1 MKGFPFFKPLLPAL
15 VLLGVGCGGDST
27 DDRTP
32 AGDQLALSS
41 VTIGGQS
48 GLSDFDDVSPD
59 AEIVLDFTAALDAAT
74 VEANIYLLD
83 AGGAKVDASDVYD
96 GAKRVTLKPSA
107 GLNAYASYRLI
118 VDSGLKSAAGE
129 AILTGK
135 VIRIRTGLDTS
146 DKFPQI
152 SDEELLTKVQQQTF
166 RYFWEGAEPTS
177 GMARERTSSGATVT
191 TGGTGFG
198 VMAMTVA
205 AERGFV
211 TRSEACQRVQR
222 IVTFLAE
229 RATPYHGAFSH
240 WIDGQTG
247 QTLPFS
253 ADDNGAD
260 LVETGLLFQG
270 LLTARAYFDG
280 ADAAESKLRAD
291 ITTRLAQ
298 EVRAHPGDL
307 HLRSQQLLLQ
317 RASIGTVDAFCL
329 HFVQQ
334 HFAML
339 DVPPDFETA
348 DEADLARIEQE
359 TLAATLETAYQD
371 PDFRAFADLYDR
383 GRTDNTAGDAI
394 LDLYHFTRALPHP
407 AASLAAFAAMWQQD
421 APPKDTLW
429 GKELLGIAL
438 ARAQGAKTLLESGAA
453 IAARDEAAD
462 RAYTAVMQ
470 DDAARVKNLCYYLKE
485 SDWDKSLAALD
496 AVLTGWRRA
505 GSVKGGKDANQC
517 ASAASQLRDRAK
529 DQMTSLQK
537 DVLLCTAEEFAAD
550 RRRAAPLVA
559 ALVRATQA
567 FADSCFAAKCAEKV
581 LDYADYEHLTLD
593 LLLTESNERTPLC
606 ATVSARYAAVLV
618 DEYQDTNALQDA
630 IYFAL
635 ARPEADNLFFVGDI
649 KQSIYRFRLA
659 DPGIF
664 VDKQQRWQPHP
675 QPAPL
680 PSTLALDA
688 NFRSAPG
695 VIAGINYL
703 FETFF
708 SRGLG
713 GVDYGDGQ
721 RLVVGGDKD
730 AAYQG
735 MCEIDVI
742 DGADVDGDAAVI
754 ARRIAEMVGQ
764 GFPVRGKDGPR
775 PCRYD
780 DFCILLRG
788 RKGFAAYEGALRT
801 AGIPVF
807 ADSATDLL
815 DEPHIRPFAALLR
828 VIDNP
833 AQDIPLAAV
842 LLSPMFPYTADDL
855 VALRRARPTGSLYG
869 AVLYSEPQRFALFT
883 DALTEY
889 RRLARTLPVDELI
902 EELLARTGYLAAVG
916 ALPDGPRCREDLLS
930 FTAWAAGAGR
940 AGLPSLI
947 RAMDAAAAN
956 GGLSQSAGG
965 QTRPG
970 CVSIMT
976 VHRSKG
982 LEFPVVFVADTD
994 HKFNQSD
1001 AIRPV
1006 LTHSRLGVGVMLR
1019 APRAAKRFKTL
1030 PYAALA
1036 QAIRTETLSEEM
1048 RVLYV
1053 ALTRA
1058 QDALIITVPLK
1069 KTASSLKL
1077 PALCAAAE
1085 ATGPEAMRSMTSWAG
1100 WILTA
1105 ALLHPDSSALWEYT
1119 SFLPHY
1125 GLHRAP
1131 LAIRVLPLPEE
1142 TEQPPAPP
1150 APAADP
1156 AVVEMLK
1163 ASFAW
1168 RSPREALEKVP
1179 AKVSVSAVAHAAR
1192 PVALERPA
1200 FLQKT
1205 GMTGAERGTAIHAFM
1220 QSVPFDGPAPDL
1232 DAEVRR
1238 QTDLQLLDPALADK
1252 LDLDAVRPFF
1262 ASAVWR
1268 RIRLAKHI
1276 LREEPFI
1283 TALPA
1288 AEVTPAAG
1296 QGSAAAAEVL
1306 VQGIADL
1313 VLVFDEHAEILDYKT
1328 DRSRDAQYYI
1338 DEYAAQLRLYRRAF
1352 AQRLA
1357 VPVTKLTIY
1366 SFAIEDEIDVPL
1378 G

>member
-1 MKGFPFFKPLLPAL
+1 MPEQPRIKFTDAQAAAITARGGSLL
-15 VLLGVGCGGDST
+15 V
-27 DDRTP
+27 
-32 AGDQLALSS
+32 
-41 VTIGGQS
+41 
-48 GLSDFDDVSPD
+48 
-59 AEIVLDFTAALDAAT
+59 
-74 VEANIYLLD
+74 
-83 AGGAKVDASDVYD
+83 
-96 GAKRVTLKPSA
+96 
-107 GLNAYASYRLI
+107 
-118 VDSGLKSAAGE
+118 SAAAGS
-129 AILTGK
+129 GK
-135 VIRIRTGLDTS
+135 
-146 DKFPQI
+146 
-152 SDEELLTKVQQQTF
+152 
-166 RYFWEGAEPTS
+166 
-177 GMARERTSSGATVT
+177 
-191 TGGTGFG
+191 
-198 VMAMTVA
+198 
-205 AERGFV
+205 
-211 TRSEACQRVQR
+211 TRV
-222 IVTFLAE
+222 
-229 RATPYHGAFSH
+229 
-240 WIDGQTG
+240 
-247 QTLPFS
+247 
-253 ADDNGAD
+253 
-260 LVETGLLFQG
+260 LVERVVGLI
-270 LLTARAYFDG
+270 TDPEHP
-280 ADAAESKLRAD
+280 ADADSLLIMTFTNAAAAKLRAD

-298 EVRAHPGDL
+298 EVRAHPGDRN
-307 HLRSQQLLLQ
+307 LRRQQLLLQ

-348 DEADLARIEQE
+348 EEADLARIEQE
-359 TLAATLETAYQD
+359 TLAATLETAYND

-407 AASLAAFAAMWQQD
+407 AASLKAFAEMWQTD
-421 APPKDTLW
+421 APPQDTPW
-429 GKELLGIAL
+429 GQELLGIAL

-453 IAARDEAAD
+453 IAARDEKAD
-462 RAYTAVMQ
+462 AAYTAVMQ
-470 DDAARVKNLCYYLKE
+470 DDAARVENLCYRLAEK
-485 SDWDKSLAALD
+485 DWEGSLNALEL
-496 AVLTGWRRA
+496 ALGGWRRA
-505 GSVKGGKDANQC
+505 GAVKGGKDSNQA
-517 ASAASQLRDRAK
+517 ASAASELRDRAK
-529 DQMTSLQK
+529 KQLESLRK
-537 DVLLCTAEEFAAD
+537 DALLCTGEEFAAD

-559 ALVRATQA
+559 ALVRAAQT

-593 LLLTESNERTPLC
+593 LLLDEHNERTPLC
-606 ATVSARYAAVLV
+606 RTVSSRYRAVLV

-659 DPGIF
+659 DPSIF
-664 VDKQQRWQPHP
+664 VGKQQQWKPHP
-675 QPAPL
+675 QPAPA
-680 PSTLALDA
+680 PATLALDA

-708 SRGLG
+708 SKGLG

-721 RLVVGGDKD
+721 RLVVGGDKN

-735 MCEIDVI
+735 MCEVDVM
-742 DGADVDGDAAVI
+742 DGADTEAEAQHI
-754 ARRIAEMVGQ
+754 ARRIAEMVQ
-764 GFPVRGKDGPR
+764 SGFAVRGKEGVR

-788 RKGFAAYEGALRT
+788 RKGFPTYEGALRT

-807 ADSATDLL
+807 ADSAADLL

-842 LLSPMFPYTADDL
+842 LLSPLFPYTADDL
-855 VALRRARPTGSLYG
+855 VALRRACPQGSLYG
-869 AVLYSEPQRFALFT
+869 AVLGDAADRFTEFT
-883 DALTEY
+883 AALTEY
-889 RRLARTLPVDELI
+889 RRLARTLPVAELL

-916 ALPDGPRCREDLLS
+916 ALPDGARCREDLLS
-930 FTAWAAGAGR
+930 FTAWASGAGR
-940 AGLPSLI
+940 AGLPALI

-956 GGLSQSAGG
+956 GGLNQSAGG

-1069 KTASSLKL
+1069 NTASSLKT
-1077 PALCAAAE
+1077 PAVCAAAE
-1085 ATGPEAMRSMTSWAG
+1085 ATGPEAMRSMGSWAG

-1105 ALLHPDSSALWEYT
+1105 TMLHPDSDALWNYT
-1119 SFLPHY
+1119 SFLPH
-1125 GLHRAP
+1125 HRPTKVA
-1131 LAIRVLPLPEE
+1131 LGIRLLPLPEQ

-1156 AVVEMLK
+1156 AAVARLR

-1168 RSPREALEKVP
+1168 QSPRAALEKVP
-1179 AKVSVSAVAHAAR
+1179 AKVSVSAVVHAAR

-1200 FLQKT
+1200 FLQKS

-1232 DAEVRR
+1232 TAEVRR
-1238 QTDLQLLDPALADK
+1238 QTELQLLDPALADK

-1262 ASAVWR
+1262 ESAVWR
-1268 RIRLAKHI
+1268 RIRLAKQI

-1328 DRSRDAQYYI
+1328 DRSRDAQFYV

-1352 AQRLA
+1352 AQRLS

-1366 SFAIEDEIDVPL
+1366 SFALADEIDIPL
-1378 G
+1378 

>member
-1 MKGFPFFKPLLPAL
+1 MPEQPKIKFTDAQAAAITARGGSLL
-15 VLLGVGCGGDST
+15 V
-27 DDRTP
+27 
-32 AGDQLALSS
+32 
-41 VTIGGQS
+41 
-48 GLSDFDDVSPD
+48 
-59 AEIVLDFTAALDAAT
+59 
-74 VEANIYLLD
+74 
-83 AGGAKVDASDVYD
+83 
-96 GAKRVTLKPSA
+96 
-107 GLNAYASYRLI
+107 
-118 VDSGLKSAAGE
+118 SAAAGS
-129 AILTGK
+129 GK
-135 VIRIRTGLDTS
+135 
-146 DKFPQI
+146 
-152 SDEELLTKVQQQTF
+152 
-166 RYFWEGAEPTS
+166 
-177 GMARERTSSGATVT
+177 
-191 TGGTGFG
+191 
-198 VMAMTVA
+198 
-205 AERGFV
+205 
-211 TRSEACQRVQR
+211 TRV
-222 IVTFLAE
+222 
-229 RATPYHGAFSH
+229 
-240 WIDGQTG
+240 
-247 QTLPFS
+247 
-253 ADDNGAD
+253 
-260 LVETGLLFQG
+260 LVERVVGLI
-270 LLTARAYFDG
+270 TDPEHP
-280 ADAAESKLRAD
+280 ADADSLLIMTFTNAAAAKLRAD

-298 EVRAHPGDL
+298 EVRAHPGDRN
-307 HLRSQQLLLQ
+307 LRRQQLLLQ

-348 DEADLARIEQE
+348 EEADLARIEQE
-359 TLAATLETAYQD
+359 TLAATLETAYND

-407 AASLAAFAAMWQQD
+407 AASLKAFAEMWQTD
-421 APPKDTLW
+421 APPQDTPW
-429 GKELLGIAL
+429 GQELLGIAL

-453 IAARDEAAD
+453 IAARDEMAD
-462 RAYTAVMQ
+462 AAYTAVMQ
-470 DDAARVKNLCYYLKE
+470 DDAARVENLCYRLAEK
-485 SDWDKSLAALD
+485 DWEGSLNALEL
-496 AVLTGWRRA
+496 ALGGWRRA
-505 GSVKGGKDANQC
+505 GAVKGGKDSNQA
-517 ASAASQLRDRAK
+517 ASAASELRDRAK
-529 DQMTSLQK
+529 KQLESLRK
-537 DVLLCTAEEFAAD
+537 DALLCTGEEFAAD

-559 ALVRATQA
+559 ALVRAAQT

-593 LLLTESNERTPLC
+593 LLLDEHNERTPLC
-606 ATVSARYAAVLV
+606 RTVSSRYRAVLV

-659 DPGIF
+659 DPSIF
-664 VDKQQRWQPHP
+664 VGKQQQWKPHP
-675 QPAPL
+675 QPAPA
-680 PSTLALDA
+680 PATLALDA

-708 SRGLG
+708 SKGLG

-721 RLVVGGDKD
+721 RLVVGGDKN

-735 MCEIDVI
+735 MCEVDVM
-742 DGADVDGDAAVI
+742 DGADTEAEAQHI
-754 ARRIAEMVGQ
+754 ARRIAEMVQ
-764 GFPVRGKDGPR
+764 SGFAVRGREGVR

-788 RKGFAAYEGALRT
+788 RKGFPTYEGALRT

-807 ADSATDLL
+807 ADSAADLL

-842 LLSPMFPYTADDL
+842 LLSPLFPYTADDL
-855 VALRRARPTGSLYG
+855 VALRRACPQGSLYG
-869 AVLYSEPQRFALFT
+869 AVLGDAADRFAEFT
-883 DALTEY
+883 AALTEY
-889 RRLARTLPVDELI
+889 RRLARTLPVAELL

-916 ALPDGPRCREDLLS
+916 ALPDGARCREDLLS
-930 FTAWAAGAGR
+930 FTAWASGAGR
-940 AGLPSLI
+940 AGLPALI

-956 GGLSQSAGG
+956 GGLNQSAGG
-965 QTRPG
+965 QTRPD

-1069 KTASSLKL
+1069 NTASSLKT
-1077 PALCAAAE
+1077 PAVCAAAE
-1085 ATGPEAMRSMTSWAG
+1085 ATGPEAMRSMGSWAG

-1105 ALLHPDSSALWEYT
+1105 TMLHPDSDALWNYT
-1119 SFLPHY
+1119 SFLPH
-1125 GLHRAP
+1125 HRPTKVA
-1131 LAIRVLPLPEE
+1131 LGIRLLPLPEQ

-1156 AVVEMLK
+1156 AAVARLR

-1168 RSPREALEKVP
+1168 QSPRAALEKVP
-1179 AKVSVSAVAHAAR
+1179 AKVSVSAVVHAAR

-1200 FLQKT
+1200 FLQKS

-1232 DAEVRR
+1232 TAEVRR
-1238 QTDLQLLDPALADK
+1238 QTELQLLDPALADK

-1262 ASAVWR
+1262 ESAVWR
-1268 RIRLAKHI
+1268 RIRLAKQI

-1288 AEVTPAAG
+1288 AEITPAVE

-1328 DRSRDAQYYI
+1328 DRSRDAQFYV

-1352 AQRLA
+1352 AQRLS

-1366 SFAIEDEIDVPL
+1366 SFALADEIDIPL
-1378 G
+1378 

>member
-1 MKGFPFFKPLLPAL
+1 MPEQPKIKFTDAQAAAITARGGSLL
-15 VLLGVGCGGDST
+15 V
-27 DDRTP
+27 
-32 AGDQLALSS
+32 
-41 VTIGGQS
+41 
-48 GLSDFDDVSPD
+48 
-59 AEIVLDFTAALDAAT
+59 
-74 VEANIYLLD
+74 
-83 AGGAKVDASDVYD
+83 
-96 GAKRVTLKPSA
+96 
-107 GLNAYASYRLI
+107 
-118 VDSGLKSAAGE
+118 SAAAGS
-129 AILTGK
+129 GK
-135 VIRIRTGLDTS
+135 
-146 DKFPQI
+146 
-152 SDEELLTKVQQQTF
+152 
-166 RYFWEGAEPTS
+166 
-177 GMARERTSSGATVT
+177 
-191 TGGTGFG
+191 
-198 VMAMTVA
+198 
-205 AERGFV
+205 
-211 TRSEACQRVQR
+211 TRV
-222 IVTFLAE
+222 
-229 RATPYHGAFSH
+229 
-240 WIDGQTG
+240 
-247 QTLPFS
+247 
-253 ADDNGAD
+253 
-260 LVETGLLFQG
+260 LVERVVGLI
-270 LLTARAYFDG
+270 TDPEHP
-280 ADAAESKLRAD
+280 ADADSLLIMTFTNAAAAKLRAD

-298 EVRAHPGDL
+298 EVRAHPGDRN
-307 HLRSQQLLLQ
+307 LRRQQLLLQ

-348 DEADLARIEQE
+348 EEADLARIEQE
-359 TLAATLETAYQD
+359 TLAATLETAYND

-407 AASLAAFAAMWQQD
+407 AASLKAFAEMWQTD
-421 APPKDTLW
+421 APPQDTPW
-429 GKELLGIAL
+429 GQELLGIAL

-453 IAARDEAAD
+453 IAARDEKAD
-462 RAYTAVMQ
+462 AAYTAVMQ
-470 DDAARVKNLCYYLKE
+470 DDAARVENLCYRLAEK
-485 SDWDKSLAALD
+485 DWEGSLNALEL
-496 AVLTGWRRA
+496 ALGGWRRA
-505 GSVKGGKDANQC
+505 GAVKGGKDSNQA
-517 ASAASQLRDRAK
+517 ASAASELRDRAK
-529 DQMTSLQK
+529 KQLESLRK
-537 DVLLCTAEEFAAD
+537 DALLCTGEEFAAD

-559 ALVRATQA
+559 ALVRAAQT

-593 LLLTESNERTPLC
+593 LLLDEHNERTPLC
-606 ATVSARYAAVLV
+606 RTVSGRYRAVLV

-659 DPGIF
+659 DPSIF
-664 VDKQQRWQPHP
+664 VGKQQQWKPHP
-675 QPAPL
+675 QPAPA
-680 PSTLALDA
+680 PATLALDA

-708 SRGLG
+708 SKGLG

-721 RLVVGGDKD
+721 RLVVGGDKN

-735 MCEIDVI
+735 MCEVDVM
-742 DGADVDGDAAVI
+742 DGADTEAEAQHI
-754 ARRIAEMVGQ
+754 ARRIAEMVQ
-764 GFPVRGKDGPR
+764 SGFAVRGKEGVR

-788 RKGFAAYEGALRT
+788 RKGFPTYEGALRT

-807 ADSATDLL
+807 ADSAADLL

-842 LLSPMFPYTADDL
+842 LLSPLFPYTADDL
-855 VALRRARPTGSLYG
+855 VALRRACPQGSLYG
-869 AVLYSEPQRFALFT
+869 AVLGDAADRFAEFIA
-883 DALTEY
+883 ALTEY
-889 RRLARTLPVDELI
+889 RRLARTLPVAELL

-916 ALPDGPRCREDLLS
+916 ALPDGARCREDLLS
-930 FTAWAAGAGR
+930 FTAWASGTGR
-940 AGLPSLI
+940 AGLPALI

-956 GGLSQSAGG
+956 GGLNQSAGG

-1069 KTASSLKL
+1069 NTASSLKT
-1077 PALCAAAE
+1077 PAVCAAAE
-1085 ATGPEAMRSMTSWAG
+1085 ATGPEAMRSMGSWAG

-1105 ALLHPDSSALWEYT
+1105 TMLHPDSDALWNYT
-1119 SFLPHY
+1119 SFLPH
-1125 GLHRAP
+1125 HRPTKVA
-1131 LAIRVLPLPEE
+1131 LGIRLLPLPEQ

-1156 AVVEMLK
+1156 AAVARLR

-1168 RSPREALEKVP
+1168 QSPRAALEKVP
-1179 AKVSVSAVAHAAR
+1179 AKVSVSAVVHAAR

-1200 FLQKT
+1200 FLQKS

-1232 DAEVRR
+1232 TAEVRR
-1238 QTDLQLLDPALADK
+1238 QTELQLLDPALADK

-1262 ASAVWR
+1262 ESAVWR
-1268 RIRLAKHI
+1268 RIRLAKQI

-1288 AEVTPAAG
+1288 AEITPAAG

-1328 DRSRDAQYYI
+1328 DRSRDAQFYV

-1352 AQRLA
+1352 AQRLS

-1366 SFAIEDEIDVPL
+1366 SFAIGDEIDVPL

>member
-1 MKGFPFFKPLLPAL
+1 MPEQPKIKFTDAQAAAITARGGSLL
-15 VLLGVGCGGDST
+15 V
-27 DDRTP
+27 
-32 AGDQLALSS
+32 
-41 VTIGGQS
+41 
-48 GLSDFDDVSPD
+48 
-59 AEIVLDFTAALDAAT
+59 
-74 VEANIYLLD
+74 
-83 AGGAKVDASDVYD
+83 
-96 GAKRVTLKPSA
+96 
-107 GLNAYASYRLI
+107 
-118 VDSGLKSAAGE
+118 SAAAGS
-129 AILTGK
+129 GK
-135 VIRIRTGLDTS
+135 
-146 DKFPQI
+146 
-152 SDEELLTKVQQQTF
+152 
-166 RYFWEGAEPTS
+166 
-177 GMARERTSSGATVT
+177 
-191 TGGTGFG
+191 
-198 VMAMTVA
+198 
-205 AERGFV
+205 
-211 TRSEACQRVQR
+211 TRV
-222 IVTFLAE
+222 
-229 RATPYHGAFSH
+229 
-240 WIDGQTG
+240 
-247 QTLPFS
+247 
-253 ADDNGAD
+253 
-260 LVETGLLFQG
+260 LVERVVGLI
-270 LLTARAYFDG
+270 TDPENP
-280 ADAAESKLRAD
+280 ADADSLLIMTFTNAAAAKLRAD

-298 EVRAHPGDL
+298 EVRAHPGDRN
-307 HLRSQQLLLQ
+307 LRRQQLLLQ

-348 DEADLARIEQE
+348 EEADLARIEQE
-359 TLAATLETAYQD
+359 TLAATLETAYND

-407 AASLAAFAAMWQQD
+407 AASLKAFAEMWQTD
-421 APPKDTLW
+421 APPQDTPW
-429 GKELLGIAL
+429 GQELLGIAL

-453 IAARDEAAD
+453 IAARDEMAD
-462 RAYTAVMQ
+462 AAYTAVMQ
-470 DDAARVKNLCYYLKE
+470 DDAARVENLCYRLAEK
-485 SDWDKSLAALD
+485 DWEGSLNALEL
-496 AVLTGWRRA
+496 ALGGWRRA
-505 GSVKGGKDANQC
+505 GAVKGGKDSNQA
-517 ASAASQLRDRAK
+517 ASAASELRDRAK
-529 DQMTSLQK
+529 KQLESLRK
-537 DVLLCTAEEFAAD
+537 DALLCTGEEFAAD

-559 ALVRATQA
+559 ALVRAAQT

-593 LLLTESNERTPLC
+593 LLLDEHNERTPLC
-606 ATVSARYAAVLV
+606 RTVSSRYRAVLV

-659 DPGIF
+659 DPSIF
-664 VDKQQRWQPHP
+664 VGKQQQWKPHP
-675 QPAPL
+675 QPAPA
-680 PSTLALDA
+680 PATLALDA

-703 FETFF
+703 FEAFF
-708 SRGLG
+708 SKGLG

-721 RLVVGGDKD
+721 RLVVGGDKN

-735 MCEIDVI
+735 MCEVDVM
-742 DGADVDGDAAVI
+742 DGADTEAEAQHI
-754 ARRIAEMVGQ
+754 ARRIAEMVQ
-764 GFPVRGKDGPR
+764 SGFAVRGKEGVR

-788 RKGFAAYEGALRT
+788 RKGFPTYEGALRT

-807 ADSATDLL
+807 ADSAADLL

-842 LLSPMFPYTADDL
+842 LLSPLFPYTADDL
-855 VALRRARPTGSLYG
+855 VALRRACPQGSLYG
-869 AVLYSEPQRFALFT
+869 AVLGDAADRFAEFT
-883 DALTEY
+883 AALTEY
-889 RRLARTLPVDELI
+889 RRLARTLPVAELL

-916 ALPDGPRCREDLLS
+916 ALPDGARCREDLLS
-930 FTAWAAGAGR
+930 FTAWASGMGR
-940 AGLPSLI
+940 AGLPALI

-956 GGLSQSAGG
+956 GGLNQSAGG

-1069 KTASSLKL
+1069 NTASSLKT
-1077 PALCAAAE
+1077 PAVCAAAE
-1085 ATGPEAMRSMTSWAG
+1085 ATGPEAMRSMGSWAG

-1105 ALLHPDSSALWEYT
+1105 TMLHPDSDALWNYT
-1119 SFLPHY
+1119 SFLPH
-1125 GLHRAP
+1125 HRPTKVA
-1131 LAIRVLPLPEE
+1131 LGIRLLPLPEQ

-1156 AVVEMLK
+1156 AAVARLR

-1168 RSPREALEKVP
+1168 QSPRAALEKVP
-1179 AKVSVSAVAHAAR
+1179 AKVSVSAVVHAAR
-1192 PVALERPA
+1192 PIALERPA
-1200 FLQKT
+1200 FLQKS

-1232 DAEVRR
+1232 TAEVRR
-1238 QTDLQLLDPALADK
+1238 QTELQLLDPALADK

-1262 ASAVWR
+1262 ESAVWR
-1268 RIRLAKHI
+1268 RIRLAKQI

-1288 AEVTPAAG
+1288 AEITPAAG

-1328 DRSRDAQYYI
+1328 DRSRDAQFYV

-1352 AQRLA
+1352 AQRLS

-1366 SFAIEDEIDVPL
+1366 SFALADEIDIPL
-1378 G
+1378 